1 MSHAAMMIPGLDRVG
16 GAEQQ
21 TIWLAKGLRRR
32 GWRVSVVA
40 LSGTGGTVAA
50 DLAHADVSFLSLQ
63 MRKGLADPRGWLRF
77 QRWLWRE
84 QPDVLHA
91 HLPHAAWL
99 ARWSRLAAPVP
110 LVVDTLHSFSTG
122 AMGRH
127 FGYACSLWLTD
138 HVTAVSEATAASH
151 LAAGM
156 VSESRLSVVWNGIDV
171 NRWQPDARARLKARE
186 ELGVKDDFLWLAVGR
201 LEALKDYPCLLR
213 AMTRTP
219 ERAQLLVLGVGPQE
233 GRLTELAEWLGL
245 KRRVRFA
252 GFEPNVVRWMRAAD
266 GFVLSSRYEGLPMV
280 LLEAGACGL
289 PVVATDVPGTR
300 EVVVDGE
307 TGWLTP
313 AGDAEQLAKTM
324 MKLMRMPSE
333 ARYATGERAR
343 KHVARKFSLEAAL
356 DRWERLYANLLE
368 WKSAARRHRLPTW
381 KILRR
386 RSANTASMRA
396 ERVKAA
402 GSKPNSTRSR
412 EVNSAA

>member
-1 MSHAAMMIPGLDRVG
+1 MSHAAMTIPGLDRVG

-21 TIWLAKGLRRR
+21 AILLAKGLRRR
-32 GWRVSVVA
+32 GWRTSVVA
-40 LSGTGGTVAA
+40 LSGTGGTTAA
-50 DLAHADVSFLSLQ
+50 ELEDAGVRFTSLQ
-63 MRKGLADPRGWLRF
+63 MRKGLADPRGWIRF

-110 LVVDTLHSFSTG
+110 LVVDTLHSSATG
-122 AMGRH
+122 KMGRH
-127 FGYACSLWLTD
+127 FGYACSRWLPD

-156 VSESRLSVVWNGIDV
+156 VSESNLSVVWNGIDV
-171 NRWQPDARARLKARE
+171 DAWQPDAQGRAEARRE
-186 ELGVKDDFLWLAVGR
+186 FGIGGGFLWLAVGR
-201 LEALKDYPCLLR
+201 LEAVKNYPSLLL

-219 ERAQLLVLGVGPQE
+219 DKARLLVLGAGPLDGE
-233 GRLTELAEWLGL
+233 LKELAEQLGL
-245 KRRVRFA
+245 QKRVHFA

-280 LLEAGACGL
+280 LLEAGACAV

-313 AGDAEQLAKTM
+313 AGDAQKLAQTM
-324 MKLMRMPSE
+324 MKLMHMPPDE
-333 ARYATGERAR
+333 RHAMGERAR
-343 KHVARKFSLEAAL
+343 DHVARHFSLDAVM
-356 DRWERLYANLLE
+356 DRWERLYAELLE
-368 WKSAARRHRLPTW
+368 RKNAARHIRLPAW
-381 KILRR
+381 EILRR
-386 RSANTASMRA
+386 RSAH
-396 ERVKAA
+396 
-402 GSKPNSTRSR
+402 
-412 EVNSAA
+412 SA

>member
-1 MSHAAMMIPGLDRVG
+1 MSHAAMMIPGLDRLG

-21 TIWLAKGLRRR
+21 AILLAKGLRRR
-32 GWRVSVVA
+32 GWRVSMVA
-40 LSGTGGTVAA
+40 LSGSGGDAA
-50 DLAHADVSFLSLQ
+50 AELEDAGVQFLSLQ
-63 MRKGLADPRGWLRF
+63 MRKGLADPRGWIRF

-110 LVVDTLHSFSTG
+110 LVVDTLHSSSTG
-122 AMGRH
+122 TLGRH
-127 FGYACSLWLTD
+127 FGYACSHLLTD

-156 VSESRLSVVWNGIDV
+156 VSESKLSVVWNGIDV
-171 NRWQPDARARLKARE
+171 DRWQPDARARCEARE

-201 LEALKDYPCLLR
+201 LEAVKDYPNLLR

-219 ERAQLLVLGVGPQE
+219 ERTRLLVLGAGPQE

-245 KRRVRFA
+245 KQRVRFA

-280 LLEAGACGL
+280 LLEAGACGV
-289 PVVATDVPGTR
+289 PVVATDVLGTR

-307 TGWLTP
+307 TGWLAP
-313 AGDAEQLAKTM
+313 AGDAQELAKTM
-324 MKLMRMPSE
+324 MKLMHMPPD
-333 ARYATGERAR
+333 ARHAMGERAR
-343 KHVARKFSLEAAL
+343 RHVARNFSLEAVL
-356 DRWERLYANLLE
+356 DRWERLYAELLE
-368 WKSAARRHRLPTW
+368 RKNANRRIGRAAW
-381 KILRR
+381 EILRR
-386 RSANTASMRA
+386 RSAHTA
-396 ERVKAA
+396 
-402 GSKPNSTRSR
+402 
-412 EVNSAA
+412 

>member
-1 MSHAAMMIPGLDRVG
+1 MSHAAMMIPGLDRLG

-21 TIWLAKGLRRR
+21 AILLAKGLRRR
-32 GWRVSVVA
+32 GWRVSMVA
-40 LSGTGGTVAA
+40 LSGSGGDAA
-50 DLAHADVSFLSLQ
+50 AELEDAGVPFLSLQ
-63 MRKGLADPRGWLRF
+63 MRKGLADPRGWIRF

-110 LVVDTLHSFSTG
+110 LVVDTLHSSSTG
-122 AMGRH
+122 TLGRH
-127 FGYACSLWLTD
+127 FGYACSHLLTD

-156 VSESRLSVVWNGIDV
+156 VSESKLSVVWNGIDV
-171 NRWQPDARARLKARE
+171 DRWQPDARARCEARE

-201 LEALKDYPCLLR
+201 LEAVKDYPSLLR

-219 ERAQLLVLGVGPQE
+219 EQARLLVLGAGPQE

-245 KRRVRFA
+245 KQRVRFA

-280 LLEAGACGL
+280 LLEAGACGV

-307 TGWLTP
+307 TGWLAP
-313 AGDAEQLAKTM
+313 AGDAQELAKTM
-324 MKLMRMPSE
+324 MKLMHMPPD
-333 ARYATGERAR
+333 ARHAMGERAR
-343 KHVARKFSLEAAL
+343 RHVARNFSLEAVL
-356 DRWERLYANLLE
+356 DRWERLYAELLE
-368 WKSAARRHRLPTW
+368 RKNANRRIGRAAW
-381 KILRR
+381 EILRR
-386 RSANTASMRA
+386 RSAHTA
-396 ERVKAA
+396 
-402 GSKPNSTRSR
+402 
-412 EVNSAA
+412 

>member
-21 TIWLAKGLRRR
+21 AILLAKGLRRR
-32 GWRVSVVA
+32 GWRVSMVA
-40 LSGTGGTVAA
+40 LSGSGGDAA
-50 DLAHADVSFLSLQ
+50 AELEDAGVRFLSLQ

-110 LVVDTLHSFSTG
+110 LVVDTLHSSSTG
-122 AMGRH
+122 AMGRK
-127 FGYACSLWLTD
+127 FGYACSQWLTD

-156 VSESRLSVVWNGIDV
+156 VSESKLSVVWNGIDV
-171 NRWQPDARARLKARE
+171 DRWQPDARARCEARE

-201 LEALKDYPCLLR
+201 LEALKDYPTLVR

-219 ERAQLLVLGVGPQE
+219 ERARLLVLGAGQQE

-245 KRRVRFA
+245 KQRVRFA
-252 GFEPNVVRWMRAAD
+252 GFEPNVVRWMHAAD

-280 LLEAGACGL
+280 LLEAGACGV

-307 TGWLTP
+307 TGWLAP
-313 AGDAEQLAKTM
+313 AGDPQELAKTM
-324 MKLMRMPSE
+324 MKLMRMPLD
-333 ARYATGERAR
+333 ARHAMGERAR
-343 KHVARKFSLEAAL
+343 RHVAEHFSLEAVL
-356 DRWERLYANLLE
+356 DRWERLYAELLE
-368 WKSAARRHRLPTW
+368 RKNANRRIGPAAW
-381 KILRR
+381 EIFRR
-386 RSANTASMRA
+386 RSAHTA
-396 ERVKAA
+396 
-402 GSKPNSTRSR
+402 
-412 EVNSAA
+412 

>member
-1 MSHAAMMIPGLDRVG
+1 MSHAAVMIPGLDRVG

-21 TIWLAKGLRRR
+21 AILLAKGLRRR

-40 LSGTGGTVAA
+40 LSGSGGDAA
-50 DLAHADVSFLSLQ
+50 AELEDAGVPFLSLQ
-63 MRKGLADPRGWLRF
+63 MRKGLADPRGWIRF
-77 QRWLWRE
+77 NRWLRRE

-110 LVVDTLHSFSTG
+110 LVVDTLHSSSTG

-156 VSESRLSVVWNGIDV
+156 VRESELSVVWNGIDV
-171 NRWQPDARARLKARE
+171 DRWQPDARARCEARE

-201 LEALKDYPCLLR
+201 LEAVKDYPSLLR

-219 ERAQLLVLGVGPQE
+219 ERARLLVLGAGPQE
-233 GRLTELAEWLGL
+233 GRLAELAEWLGL
-245 KRRVRFA
+245 KQRVRFA
-252 GFEPNVVRWMRAAD
+252 GFEPNVLRWMRAAD

-280 LLEAGACGL
+280 LLEAGACVV

-300 EVVVDGE
+300 EVIVDGE
-307 TGWLTP
+307 TGWLAP
-313 AGDAEQLAKTM
+313 AGDAEELAKTM
-324 MKLMRMPSE
+324 MKLMHTPPD
-333 ARYATGERAR
+333 ARHAMGERAR
-343 KHVARKFSLEAAL
+343 RHVARNFSLEAAL

-368 WKSAARRHRLPTW
+368 W
-381 KILRR
+381 
-386 RSANTASMRA
+386 
-396 ERVKAA
+396 
-402 GSKPNSTRSR
+402 
-412 EVNSAA
+412 

>member
-1 MSHAAMMIPGLDRVG
+1 MSHAAMTIPGLDRVG

-21 TIWLAKGLRRR
+21 AISLAKGLRRR

-40 LSGTGGTVAA
+40 LSGTGGAA
-50 DLAHADVSFLSLQ
+50 ATELEDAGVRFLSLE
-63 MRKGLADPRGWLRF
+63 MRKGLADPRGWIRF

-110 LVVDTLHSFSTG
+110 LVVDTLHSSATG

-127 FGYACSLWLTD
+127 FGYACSRWLPD
-138 HVTAVSEATAASH
+138 HVTAVSQATAASH

-156 VSESRLSVVWNGIDV
+156 VSESKLSVVWNGIDV
-171 NRWQPDARARLKARE
+171 GRWQPDARARCEARE

-201 LEALKDYPCLLR
+201 LEAVKDYPNLLR
-213 AMTRTP
+213 AMTRAP
-219 ERAQLLVLGVGPQE
+219 ERARLLVLGAGLQE

-252 GFEPNVVRWMRAAD
+252 GFEPNVVRWMRAAN

-280 LLEAGACGL
+280 LLEAGACGV

-307 TGWLTP
+307 TGWLAP
-313 AGDAEQLAKTM
+313 AGDAQELAKTM
-324 MKLMRMPSE
+324 MKLMRMPPD
-333 ARYATGERAR
+333 ARHAMGERAR
-343 KHVARKFSLEAAL
+343 SHVAEHFSLEAAL
-356 DRWERLYANLLE
+356 DRWERLYAELLE
-368 WKSAARRHRLPTW
+368 RKNANRRIGPAAW
-381 KILRR
+381 EIFRR
-386 RSANTASMRA
+386 RSAHTA
-396 ERVKAA
+396 
-402 GSKPNSTRSR
+402 
-412 EVNSAA
+412 